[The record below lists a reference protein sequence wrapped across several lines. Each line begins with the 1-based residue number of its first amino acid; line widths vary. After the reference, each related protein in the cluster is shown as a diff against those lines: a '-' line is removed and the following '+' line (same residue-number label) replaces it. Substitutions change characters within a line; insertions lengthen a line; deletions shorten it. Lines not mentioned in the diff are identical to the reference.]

1 MHVVRVVQIRI
12 LWIVQVL
19 SILVAPERRS
29 GVLRS
34 RFGVLRSRTRF
45 MRSRFESR
53 SVAVSSVHLNVF
65 LITCLLRLLRSGFAF
80 WAPRSLKFN
89 FMENELLHLSV
100 G

>member
-1 MHVVRVVQIRI
+1 MV
-12 LWIVQVL
+12 
-19 SILVAPERRS
+19 SERRS

-53 SVAVSSVHLNVF
+53 SVVVSLVHLNVF
-65 LITCLLRLLRSGFAF
+65 LITRLLLLLRSGFAF

>member
-1 MHVVRVVQIRI
+1 MGALLGIY
-12 LWIVQVL
+12 
-19 SILVAPERRS
+19 ILVASERVLR
-29 GVLRS
+29 VLRS

>member
-1 MHVVRVVQIRI
+1 MFSVVMDSLVGLEHVLR
-12 LWIVQVL
+12 
-19 SILVAPERRS
+19 
-29 GVLRS
+29 VLRS
-34 RFGVLRSRTRF
+34 CFGVLRSRTRF

>member
-1 MHVVRVVQIRI
+1 MSG
-12 LWIVQVL
+12 IVNECSVYVYT
-19 SILVAPERRS
+19 LVALKRRF